1 VLGIST
7 LSHPLNP
14 NAKAIN
20 LVFVHGL
27 GGSPQVTWSHAN
39 GSWLSWLPNWLREEE
54 GLDNVRIATFGYD
67 ADYRNVLAAK
77 NGLGITEF
85 AQQLLD
91 GLDLFDDKY
100 PDVSFPV

>member
-1 VLGIST
+1 M
-7 LSHPLNP
+7 
-14 NAKAIN
+14 
-20 LVFVHGL
+20 
-27 GGSPQVTWSHAN
+27 TWSHAN
-39 GSWLSWLPNWLREEE
+39 GSWLSWLPTWLREEE
-54 GLDNVRIATFGYD
+54 GLDNVRISTFGYD

-100 PDVSFPV
+100 PDVYLLSSNC

>member
-1 VLGIST
+1 
-7 LSHPLNP
+7 
-14 NAKAIN
+14 
-20 LVFVHGL
+20 
-27 GGSPQVTWSHAN
+27 VTWSHAN

-100 PDVSFPV
+100 PDVYLLSWNY